1 MDKSKDND
9 RNVKKASPRLKIILA
24 LSFLVAILF
33 AFLIVYIINPE
44 FKVSADNA
52 MKKMP
57 LISSIAGIG
66 DSAQDIEAQKN
77 DLAEYYLSLDEG
89 RVIDKLMLLKKQDKR
104 LYKEIVQLMK
114 DDDFESTQEVLSEI
128 SLKEMKKNALKREI
142 ESMKKEKAGDILEKA
157 RYYAKVGLLQTV
169 RDIEDDIR
177 MLEIDSTYAASLLQD
192 MKPKYAARVIY
203 YIDVDIKDAVETN
216 LKGDAAQKIKRELLT
231 FEKYIEEMDS
241 MTMLYADKD
250 YNQASLELQDKEK
263 FKAEDVAYIIANM
276 EVVQAGKILACFQ
289 DETYA
294 NDVIEEINK
303 IKLLNDQIDT
313 GSLYTTVNVMDSYI
327 GRVAELRESYKKMES
342 TALADIIKNILGRDE
357 IYKEYPVGEG
367 VLRITQEELLVD
379 ILRGLPPKS
388 ISKILK
394 ELGAQKASELTRKMG
409 LPEEGGY

>member
-114 DDDFESTQEVLSEI
+114 DDDFEFTQEVLSEI

-142 ESMKKEKAGDILEKA
+142 ESMKKEKAGDISEKA

-216 LKGDAAQKIKRELLT
+216 LKGDAAQKIKRELLS

-313 GSLYTTVNVMDSYI
+313 GSLYTTVNIMDSYI
-327 GRVAELRESYKKMES
+327 GRVSELRESYKKMES
-342 TALADIIKNILGRDE
+342 TALADIIRNILGRDE

>member
-1 MDKSKDND
+1 MDQAKDKD

-33 AFLIVYIINPE
+33 AFLIVYIINPK
-44 FKVSADNA
+44 FKVAADKA
-52 MKKMP
+52 MGEMP

-66 DSAQDIEAQKN
+66 DSAQEIEAQKR
-77 DLAEYYLSLDEG
+77 DLAEYYLSLDEE
-89 RVIDKLMLLKKQDKR
+89 RIVDKLMLLKKQDKR

-114 DDDFESTQEVLSEI
+114 DDDFEFTQDILSEI
-128 SLKEMKKNALKREI
+128 VLKETKKNTLKSEV
-142 ESMKKEKAGDILEKA
+142 ESMKREKAGDISEKA
-157 RYYAKVGLLQTV
+157 KYYSKVGLLQTV

-177 MLEIDSTYAASLLQD
+177 SLEIDSTYAASLLQE

-203 YIDVDIKDAVETN
+203 YIDADIRDAVETN
-216 LKGDAAQKIKRELLT
+216 LKGEAAQKISREMLS

-241 MTMLYADKD
+241 MTMLYADKE
-250 YNQASLELQDKEK
+250 YRQASLELEDKEK

-276 EVVQAGKILACFQ
+276 EVVQAGKILASFS
-289 DETYA
+289 DKTYS
-294 NDVIEEINK
+294 NDVIEEINR

-313 GSLYTTVNVMDSYI
+313 GSLYTTVNIMDSYI
-327 GRVAELRESYKKMES
+327 GKVEELRESYKKMDA